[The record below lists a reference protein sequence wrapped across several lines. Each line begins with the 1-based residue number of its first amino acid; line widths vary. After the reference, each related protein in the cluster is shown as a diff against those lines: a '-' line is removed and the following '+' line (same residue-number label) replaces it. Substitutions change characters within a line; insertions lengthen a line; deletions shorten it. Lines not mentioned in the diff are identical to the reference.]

1 MSFLNINSKRN
12 DADEVDTESY
22 PQNNMGLYGGGYDD
36 IYSQAESG
44 KKYDLLKWQQDL
56 FDEVD
61 QLKHDL
67 NGEVLTN
74 EGWVQVHKPLL
85 NDAGVQMIETAIR
98 PLFSRN
104 LINSNFTEERAL
116 QILKDTHNDI
126 KDNLVYN
133 YDKYDVEFLSYD
145 HIVRL
150 IKNSTISAPFRA
162 IAGWTKKI
170 DTSIQKRQE
179 TFVETQQQQKRG
191 WWKK

>member
-150 IKNSTISAPFRA
+150 
-162 IAGWTKKI
+162 
-170 DTSIQKRQE
+170 
-179 TFVETQQQQKRG
+179 
-191 WWKK
+191 